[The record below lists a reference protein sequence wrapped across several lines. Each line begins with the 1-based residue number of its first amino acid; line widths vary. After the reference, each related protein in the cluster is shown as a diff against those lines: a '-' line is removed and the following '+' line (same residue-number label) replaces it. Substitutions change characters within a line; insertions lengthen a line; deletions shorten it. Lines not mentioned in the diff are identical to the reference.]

1 MAEQI
6 DPPGTDSIQVALA
19 IEVGQPYAFGAGN
32 GHDGQ
37 GLMALHLGARVP
49 DGIEAALQPGLVG
62 THNVTNSSGK
72 DKDLRCYHS
81 VVWSLGTDQKRHSFT
96 LNSHR
101 GRAYG
106 EGQRGDIEMA

>member
-49 DGIEAALQPGLVG
+49 DGIEAALQPGLVV
-62 THNVTNSSGK
+62 H
-72 DKDLRCYHS
+72 H
-81 VVWSLGTDQKRHSFT
+81 
-96 LNSHR
+96 
-101 GRAYG
+101 
-106 EGQRGDIEMA
+106 